1 MREAN
6 TFDFSLLIL
15 LAIIWGSSFFNI
27 KLATYSYEPITLALV
42 RVIFASIPLLILCKI
57 KNIYIE
63 AFTKNWKPY
72 ALIGLCNI
80 AIPFVLIAIG
90 TAKINSYLAA
100 ILMSTTPLT
109 GSLLAHIFTKDEKL
123 SFLKSLG
130 VLIGLSGIIL
140 LFFDKVIINSE
151 NYLYALITI
160 LGSTFYCIGGLLTL
174 KLRNKKN
181 ENVTTST
188 TLWSV
193 IFLLPFSL
201 IFETPWNS
209 NPTMSATL
217 SLLYLGIV
225 ATGLAWLIRFRILT
239 VNGLVFQTQVAYLI
253 PIFGVLF
260 GYFLMDEIITWRVLL
275 SLVIIL
281 LGIHIFKKNNKG
293 IKVNGNR
300 VN

>member
-6 TFDFSLLIL
+6 AKDLSLLL
-15 LAIIWGSSFFNI
+15 LLSIIWGSAFFNI
-27 KLATYSYEPITLALV
+27 KIATYSYEPFTLALV
-42 RVIFASIPLLILCKI
+42 RVIFASIPLFLLCKFKKI
-57 KNIYIE
+57 KIE
-63 AFTKNWKPY
+63 AFSKNWGRY

-100 ILMSTTPLT
+100 ILMSTTPLS
-109 GSLLAHIFTKDEKL
+109 GSILAHLFTKNEKL
-123 SFLKSLG
+123 SYLKSLG
-130 VLIGLSGIIL
+130 VLIGFSGIIL

-151 NYLYALITI
+151 NYVYALITI

-174 KLRNKKN
+174 KLKNKIN

-201 IFETPWNS
+201 ILETPWNS
-209 NPTMSATL
+209 SPTLQSTL
-217 SLLYLGIV
+217 SLLYLGVI

-253 PIFGVLF
+253 PIFGIIF
-260 GYFLMDEIITWRVLL
+260 GYFLMDEIITWKVMA
-275 SLVIIL
+275 SLVVIL
-281 LGIHIFKKNNKG
+281 LGIYIFKRNNKG
-293 IKVNGNR
+293 LV
-300 VN
+300 

>member
-6 TFDFSLLIL
+6 TFDLSLLIL

-27 KLATYSYEPITLALV
+27 KIATYSYDPITLALV
-42 RVIFASIPLLILCKI
+42 RVIFASMPLLLICKLRKI
-57 KNIYIE
+57 KIE
-63 AFTKNWKPY
+63 AFTENWKWY

-100 ILMSTTPLT
+100 ILMSTTPLS
-109 GSLLAHIFTKDEKL
+109 GSILAHFFTKNEKL
-123 SFLKSLG
+123 SFYKSTG
-130 VLIGLSGIIL
+130 VLIGFSGIIL
-140 LFFDKVIINSE
+140 LFFDRVIINSE
-151 NYLYALITI
+151 NYIYALITI

-174 KLRNKKN
+174 KLKNKKN

-193 IFLLPFSL
+193 LFLLPFSL
-201 IFETPWNS
+201 ILESPWNS
-209 NPTMSATL
+209 EPTIASTL
-217 SLLYLGIV
+217 SLLYLGVI
-225 ATGLAWLIRFRILT
+225 ATGFAWLIRFRILT

-253 PIFGVLF
+253 PIFGIIF
-260 GYFLMDEIITWRVLL
+260 GYFLMNEIITWRVLL

-281 LGIHIFKKNNKG
+281 IGIYIFKKNNK
-293 IKVNGNR
+293 IIES
-300 VN
+300 

>member
-6 TFDFSLLIL
+6 TIDLSLLIL
-15 LAIIWGSSFFNI
+15 LAVIWGSSFFNI
-27 KLATYSYEPITLALV
+27 KIATYSYDPITLALV

-57 KNIYIE
+57 TGIKIE
-63 AFTKNWKPY
+63 AFGKNWNWY

-100 ILMSTTPLT
+100 ILMSTTPLS
-109 GSLLAHIFTKDEKL
+109 GSILAHFFTKDEKL
-123 SFLKSLG
+123 SYLKSLG
-130 VLIGLSGIIL
+130 VLIGFSGIIL
-140 LFFDKVIINSE
+140 LFFDKVIINNE
-151 NYLYALITI
+151 NYIYALITI

-174 KLRNKKN
+174 KLKNKKN

-201 IFETPWNS
+201 IIETPWKS
-209 NPTMSATL
+209 SPTLASTL
-217 SLLYLGIV
+217 SLLYLGII
-225 ATGLAWLIRFRILT
+225 ATGFAWLIRFRILT

-253 PIFGVLF
+253 PIFGIFF
-260 GYFLMDEIITWRVLL
+260 GYFLMDEVITWKVIA
-275 SLVIIL
+275 SLVVIL
-281 LGIHIFKKNNKG
+281 IGIYIFKKNNKG
-293 IKVNGNR
+293 FKN
-300 VN
+300 

>member
-6 TFDFSLLIL
+6 TLDFSLLIL

-27 KLATYSYEPITLALV
+27 KIATYSYEPITLALV

-57 KNIYIE
+57 SEIKIE
-63 AFTKNWKPY
+63 AFSQNWNWY

-90 TAKINSYLAA
+90 TSKINSYLAA
-100 ILMSTTPLT
+100 ILMSTTPLS
-109 GSLLAHIFTKDEKL
+109 GSILAHFFTKDEKL
-123 SFLKSLG
+123 SYLKSLG
-130 VLIGLSGIIL
+130 VLIGFSGIIL
-140 LFFDKVIINSE
+140 LFFDKVIINNE
-151 NYLYALITI
+151 NFIYALITI

-174 KLRNKKN
+174 KLKNKKN

-193 IFLLPFSL
+193 IFLFPFSL
-201 IFETPWNS
+201 ILETPWNS
-209 NPTMSATL
+209 SPTLASTL
-217 SLLYLGIV
+217 SLLYLGVI

-253 PIFGVLF
+253 PIFGIIF
-260 GYFLMDEIITWRVLL
+260 GYFLMDETITWKVIV
-275 SLVIIL
+275 SLVVIL
-281 LGIHIFKKNNKG
+281 IGIYIFKKNNKG
-293 IKVNGNR
+293 
-300 VN
+300 